1 MAHKSCAMQ
10 VRAMAEATAARS
22 ALVAPPLTSPLAKA
36 STANTVKEGAIRPQ
50 GAGPR
55 LSPMAAVESHLPQVT
70 LLFSGL
76 TWLGAHKVP

>member
-50 GAGPR
+50 GAVKQSIVAGADEATPFKKR
-55 LSPMAAVESHLPQVT
+55 ETSVTRSAGAGQV
-70 LLFSGL
+70 GR
-76 TWLGAHKVP
+76 